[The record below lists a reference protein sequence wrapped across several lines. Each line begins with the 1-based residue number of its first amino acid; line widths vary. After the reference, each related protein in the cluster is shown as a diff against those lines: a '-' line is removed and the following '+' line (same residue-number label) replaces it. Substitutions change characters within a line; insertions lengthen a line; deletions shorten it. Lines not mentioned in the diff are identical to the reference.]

1 MLTAAWPPR
10 LRWDRRS
17 RSTSSPR
24 FLITRPPWATTVSI
38 TRVSNRSSTAASSVR
53 STLRDSRV
61 NPEMSMN
68 PTAADRVTPC
78 LSSPATLGNNALPT
92 SVARCRHA
100 YTVVRSSTGSNSWVM
115 ATACAASWSGS
126 CGSSMA
132 RPGANR
138 APSTSE
144 MKPVWA
150 AARRDNS
157 WPSGRAS
164 STKPSVSTMSPA
176 SSPRRI
182 GQGGDVGADERPLL
196 VADFGEPQCPPQP
209 ARFLDAHARL
219 LGDLHPG
226 EAPVPGQQPPSDH
239 LCRRGLVILGFSRCP
254 RKHVGGLFGCAT
266 PSRASN
272 AASRLSLPN
281 RASPRTGAVPTSR
294 TRTTN
299 RAGPRTGSI
308 TWSTSLLLG

>member
-1 MLTAAWPPR
+1 
-10 LRWDRRS
+10 
-17 RSTSSPR
+17 
-24 FLITRPPWATTVSI
+24 
-38 TRVSNRSSTAASSVR
+38 
-53 STLRDSRV
+53 
-61 NPEMSMN
+61 MN

-196 VADFGEPQCPPQP
+196 VADFGEPSAHHNRRVSSMPMRACSATSTLVKRPCPASSPQ
-209 ARFLDAHARL
+209 
-219 LGDLHPG
+219 
-226 EAPVPGQQPPSDH
+226 
-239 LCRRGLVILGFSRCP
+239 VITSA
-254 RKHVGGLFGCAT
+254 GG
-266 PSRASN
+266 
-272 AASRLSLPN
+272 
-281 RASPRTGAVPTSR
+281 
-294 TRTTN
+294 
-299 RAGPRTGSI
+299 GS
-308 TWSTSLLLG
+308 